1 MINDYDLFCV
11 TETKLDSHDIVTLQG
26 YTFISQ
32 PRRQNVLRRSG
43 GIGFFVKDSIAHH
56 ISVIDS
62 ESDYILWIKL
72 SKSFCN
78 TEDDLIFGI
87 VYLPPTDS
95 RFNNP
100 EELDLFEIEI
110 TSMSISHKYIFLL
123 GDFNARTQSEK
134 EFLDGDDFF
143 ADHFGYDD
151 TLNQFYNI
159 SSLLTQYNFDYNRS
173 SEDKLLNKEGK
184 FLLDIC
190 KSNNLFF
197 MNGRCGQDKG
207 RGKLTFKEI
216 SVIDYSIVSAHALK
230 FVHDFDINK
239 LDCLFSDGHSLL
251 STHLKLNISQV
262 MKPNKTANKKKPP
275 PRWHEEKKADFLL
288 HIDRNKIMAINNYIC
303 ELHQNK
309 NVNKN
314 DINQICNDIGSI
326 FAMAAETISQ
336 QTNSSSYKHN
346 AENLNASKPWFGY
359 KCQNARRKYHIARKI
374 NNINPSNRNKANLK
388 EASKNYKK
396 SNEFPY

>member
-1 MINDYDLFCV
+1 
-11 TETKLDSHDIVTLQG
+11 
-26 YTFISQ
+26 
-32 PRRQNVLRRSG
+32 
-43 GIGFFVKDSIAHH
+43 
-56 ISVIDS
+56 
-62 ESDYILWIKL
+62 
-72 SKSFCN
+72 
-78 TEDDLIFGI
+78 
-87 VYLPPTDS
+87 
-95 RFNNP
+95 
-100 EELDLFEIEI
+100 
-110 TSMSISHKYIFLL
+110 
-123 GDFNARTQSEK
+123 
-134 EFLDGDDFF
+134 
-143 ADHFGYDD
+143 
-151 TLNQFYNI
+151 
-159 SSLLTQYNFDYNRS
+159 
-173 SEDKLLNKEGK
+173 
-184 FLLDIC
+184 
-190 KSNNLFF
+190 

-251 STHLKLNISQV
+251 STYLKLNISQV
-262 MKPNKTANKKKPP
+262 TVIKPNKTANKKKPP

-326 FAMAAETISQ
+326 FAMAAETIPQ

-396 SNEFPY
+396 VMNFHINKYNQNMQDKLRKLKSTNPKEYWKIINSVNKNKDSDKMDVGTLYEFFKNLNEQCNDGNDDVNINIDISDDDELLNSYITEGEIKKCIKSLKNNKSSANDRIINEYIKNTSDIMLPTYDAFFNLVFDCGIIPDTWLEGIIRPIYKKTAMSKIPKITGP